1 MSRNI
6 EIKAR
11 LSEAE
16 YDFIFAKCE
25 QIADSG
31 PTHLHQHDTFF
42 VSRDGRLKLRE
53 FGSPQHG
60 ESQTA
65 ELIFY
70 RRPNQT
76 GPKLSDYSL
85 IPCSTPEKLKSALT
99 ATNGIVGEVKK
110 VRTLFLIGQ
119 TRVHLD
125 EVESLGRFIELEV
138 VLQDDQSSEHGT
150 TEASRL
156 MNELQ
161 LSSES
166 LLDRAYIDLLASD

>member
-31 PTHLHQHDTFF
+31 PTCLHQHDTFF

-53 FGSPQHG
+53 FSATQQG
-60 ESQTA
+60 ESRTA

-85 IPCSTPEKLKSALT
+85 IPCSTPDKLKSALA
-99 ATNGIVGEVKK
+99 ATNGIVGVVKK
-110 VRTLFLIGQ
+110 VRKLFLIGQ

-125 EVESLGRFIELEV
+125 EVESLGKFIELEV
-138 VLQDDQSSEHGT
+138 VLKDDQSLDDGA
-150 TEASRL
+150 TEAGRL
-156 MNELQ
+156 MDELQ
-161 LSSES
+161 VSKDS
-166 LLDRAYIDLLASD
+166 LLERAYIDLLASD